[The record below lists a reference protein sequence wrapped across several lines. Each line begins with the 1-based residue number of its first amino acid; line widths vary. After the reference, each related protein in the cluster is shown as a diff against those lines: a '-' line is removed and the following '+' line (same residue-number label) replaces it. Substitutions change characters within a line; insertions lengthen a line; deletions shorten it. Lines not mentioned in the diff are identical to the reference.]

1 MIDVIEGRYISMKK
15 KLNVLTVSGLM
26 TGPILGSGIIFL
38 PSLAYDMLGE
48 HAILAW
54 LIIMALNILFAYVFA
69 KMTIIASDNR
79 GISTIIGD
87 MFGSRF
93 GILAANYLTV
103 AVFFGPVAVSLTAAE
118 FIQPAISSV
127 YHVSSWVTAGGVLL
141 ICAMIVISDVSFMG
155 RFMLV
160 LSSITACLLLAG
172 SGATLFR
179 LPAISIPHSLPAPG
193 ILGRSLLLLFW
204 AIVGWEIL
212 GNYVEDVENPK
223 RTIMRA
229 MQISLS
235 AIIMVYLLTAFAFQ
249 NSPSHSMPDLLIPV
263 AGRFSG
269 VVFSGLAAGLCI
281 CTVSTF
287 TGAVVRQTTARFKNI
302 GLPELFHQKWLTALM
317 LLAVNYM
324 VLFLHV
330 SGKLSFQNIVGIANT
345 MFIGNAVLG
354 LASGFKLIPHIMI
367 RIGIGILLFLLL
379 LIFLFSSGY
388 AMVLFLLITFSC
400 FIPNSCGTINT

>member
-1 MIDVIEGRYISMKK
+1 
-15 KLNVLTVSGLM
+15 
-26 TGPILGSGIIFL
+26 
-38 PSLAYDMLGE
+38 
-48 HAILAW
+48 
-54 LIIMALNILFAYVFA
+54 
-69 KMTIIASDNR
+69 
-79 GISTIIGD
+79 
-87 MFGSRF
+87 
-93 GILAANYLTV
+93 
-103 AVFFGPVAVSLTAAE
+103 
-118 FIQPAISSV
+118 
-127 YHVSSWVTAGGVLL
+127 
-141 ICAMIVISDVSFMG
+141 
-155 RFMLV
+155 
-160 LSSITACLLLAG
+160 
-172 SGATLFR
+172 
-179 LPAISIPHSLPAPG
+179 
-193 ILGRSLLLLFW
+193 
-204 AIVGWEIL
+204 
-212 GNYVEDVENPK
+212 VEDVENPK

-269 VVFSGLAAGLCI
+269 AVFSGLAAGLCI

-324 VLFLHV
+324 VLFLHA

>member
-1 MIDVIEGRYISMKK
+1 MKK
-15 KLNVLTVSGLM
+15 KLNVFTVSGLM

-48 HAILAW
+48 HAIFAW
-54 LIIMALNILFAYVFA
+54 VIIMALNILFAYVFA
-69 KMTIIASDNR
+69 KMTIIVSDNR
-79 GISTIIGD
+79 GISTIVGD

-93 GILAANYLTV
+93 GTLAANYLTV

-118 FIQPAISSV
+118 FIQPAIFPAC
-127 YHVSSWVTAGGVLL
+127 HVNSWVTAGGVLL
-141 ICAMIVISDVSFMG
+141 ICALIVISGVSFMG
-155 RFMLV
+155 KFMLV

-179 LPAISIPHSLPAPG
+179 LPVLTIPDSLPAPG
-193 ILGRSLLLLFW
+193 ALGKTLLLIFW

-223 RTIMRA
+223 RTMMRA

-235 AIIMVYLLTAFAFQ
+235 AIILVYLLTAFAFQ

-269 VVFSGLAAGLCI
+269 AVFSGLAAGLCI

-287 TGAVVRQTTARFKNI
+287 TGAVIRQTTARFENT
-302 GLPELFHQKWLTALM
+302 GLPEIFHHKWLTALM
-317 LLAVNYM
+317 LLAVNGM
-324 VLFLHV
+324 VLFLHA
-330 SGKLSFQNIVGIANT
+330 SGKLSFQSIVGIANT

-354 LASGFKLIPHIMI
+354 LASGFKLIHHMVI

-379 LIFLFSSGY
+379 IIFLFSSGY

-400 FIPNSCGTINT
+400 FIPHSCDIIMHN

>member
-1 MIDVIEGRYISMKK
+1 MKK
-15 KLNVLTVSGLM
+15 KLNVFTVSGLM

-48 HAILAW
+48 HAIFAW
-54 LIIMALNILFAYVFA
+54 VIIMALNILFAYVFA

-79 GISTIIGD
+79 GISTIVGD

-93 GILAANYLTV
+93 GTLAANYLTV
-103 AVFFGPVAVSLTAAE
+103 AVFFGPVAVALTASE
-118 FIQPAISSV
+118 FIQPAVSSV
-127 YHVSSWVTAGGVLL
+127 CHVSSWVTAGGILL
-141 ICAMIVISDVSFMG
+141 VCALIVISGVSFMG
-155 RFMLV
+155 KFMLV

-172 SGATLFR
+172 SGATLFG
-179 LPAISIPHSLPAPG
+179 LPVTSIPHSLPAPG
-193 ILGRSLLLLFW
+193 ALGQTLLLIFW

-212 GNYVEDVENPK
+212 GNYVEDVENPE
-223 RTIMRA
+223 RTMMRA

-249 NSPSHSMPDLLIPV
+249 NSPSHSMPDLLIPI

-269 VVFSGLAAGLCI
+269 AVFSWLAAGLCI

-287 TGAVVRQTTARFKNI
+287 TGAVVRQTTARFEKTR
-302 GLPELFHQKWLTALM
+302 LPKIFHHKWLTALM
-317 LLAVNYM
+317 LLAVNCI

-330 SGKLSFQNIVGIANT
+330 TGKLSFQSIVGIANT

-354 LASGFKLIPHIMI
+354 LASGFKLIDHIMI
-367 RIGIGILLFLLL
+367 RIGIIILLLILFI
-379 LIFLFSSGY
+379 IFLFSSGY
-388 AMVLFLLITFSC
+388 AMALFLLITFSC
-400 FIPNSCGTINT
+400 FIPYSCDIINT

>member
-1 MIDVIEGRYISMKK
+1 MKK
-15 KLNVLTVSGLM
+15 KLNVFTVSGLM

-38 PSLAYDMLGE
+38 PSLAYEMLGE
-48 HAILAW
+48 HAIFAW
-54 LIIMALNILFAYVFA
+54 IIIMALNILFAYVFA

-79 GISTIIGD
+79 GISTIVGD

-93 GILAANYLTV
+93 GTLAANYLTV
-103 AVFFGPVAVSLTAAE
+103 AVFFGPVAVAITASE
-118 FIQPAISSV
+118 FIGPAVTSV
-127 YHVSSWVTAGGVLL
+127 FHVSPWVTAGGVLF

-155 RFMLV
+155 KFMLV

-172 SGATLFR
+172 SGATLLR
-179 LPAISIPHSLPAPG
+179 LPVLSIPHSLPIPEV
-193 ILGRSLLLLFW
+193 LGQTLLLIFW

-223 RTIMRA
+223 RTMMRA

-249 NSPSHSMPDLLIPV
+249 NSPSHSMPDLLLPV

-269 VVFSGLAAGLCI
+269 AVFSGLAAGLCI

-287 TGAVVRQTTARFKNI
+287 TGAVVRQTAARFKNA
-302 GLPELFHQKWLTALM
+302 GLPKIFHHKWLTALM
-317 LLAVNYM
+317 LLAVNYL
-324 VLFLHV
+324 VLFLHA
-330 SGKLSFQNIVGIANT
+330 SGILSFQNIVGIANT

-367 RIGIGILLFLLL
+367 RIGIGILLFLLVI
-379 LIFLFSSGY
+379 IFLFSSVY
-388 AMVLFLLITFSC
+388 AVVLFLLITFSC
-400 FIPNSCGTINT
+400 FIPYSCDIISRKKEREKQRQ